1 MCVLAAGHHLWWS
14 GCSFGV
20 LSGAPSCLSLTF
32 LHLRRCFSA
41 TMATKF
47 VSNSFRFGSGLSAE
61 AGILGVH
68 LCGCAGRGLVVVP
81 CWWSLF
87 QEYEETCLFIV
98 ARFSANESL
107 RVFINILKIP
117 PPFASNEGYPASG
130 FRYESAGTLVSN
142 PLPHSSSLATARRRV
157 LISSR
162 FLYLFLPLFLY
173 IVIFILNYYFYSD
186 IITL

>member
-1 MCVLAAGHHLWWS
+1 MRILFFEFVFIFS
-14 GCSFGV
+14 RIRRN
-20 LSGAPSCLSLTF
+20 LSIHIA
-32 LHLRRCFSA
+32 RFSA
-41 TMATKF
+41 
-47 VSNSFRFGSGLSAE
+47 SE
-61 AGILGVH
+61 
-68 LCGCAGRGLVVVP
+68 
-81 CWWSLF
+81 SLRVYTNIF
-87 QEYEETCLFIV
+87 QEYEETCLFIL
-98 ARFSANESL
+98 ARFSASESL
-107 RVFINILKIP
+107 RVFINILKFP

-130 FRYESAGTLVSN
+130 FRYESAGALVSN